1 MMRRSIG
8 AQTKYTL
15 TLLASA
21 DSELELKFV
30 YDRRRLDCADVALM
44 LEHF

>member
-1 MMRRSIG
+1 MLAPG
-8 AQTKYTL
+8 AQTKYTP

-21 DSELELKFV
+21 ELELKFV